1 MSFVDRNIR
10 PLNPLMDN
18 MIMPRGGQIRCTG
31 SLHPAHRVP
40 PRQEVNTLV
49 FTLRCHKGGIL
60 LIIITDE
67 VVLVVVIP

>member
-1 MSFVDRNIR
+1 MLFVDCNIR

-40 PRQEVNTLV
+40 PWQEVNILLFNLRHFRGTLV
-49 FTLRCHKGGIL
+49 
-60 LIIITDE
+60 IIITDE
-67 VVLVVVIP
+67 VLVIMVIP